1 MDYTPGSSSKYM
13 TTIYNYFC
21 KKNDIFRLFESKKI
35 MKICFKTHQIAPFK
49 KVFRW
54 TMPPNPP
61 SKRMATPRVASPP
74 PLPKKI
80 VGPPWQILHTPMNYY
95 WEIYLRIHPGRQL
108 IVCSTLYV
116 YALQNLFNGQKMTK
130 IVAQHILK
138 CITWALFSNT
148 MWLCVHNINV

>member
-1 MDYTPGSSSKYM
+1 MDHTPGSSSKYM
-13 TTIYNYFC
+13 TTVYNYFC
-21 KKNDIFRLFESKKI
+21 KKNDIFRLFESKNLWKY
-35 MKICFKTHQIAPFK
+35 APKRTRLHHSKF
-49 KVFRW
+49 FW
-54 TMPPNPP
+54 GGTMPQTPLANAWLRRALQAHPP
-61 SKRMATPRVASPP
+61 T
-74 PLPKKI
+74 KKI

-95 WEIYLRIHPGRQL
+95 WEIYLRIYPGRQL